1 MIFLVVLKMVMISSV
16 GIALL
21 VIEHNGHVTIT

>member
-1 MIFLVVLKMVMISSV
+1 MISLVVLKMVMISSV
-16 GIALL
+16 RIALL